1 MPDDNCGGRVL
12 ALDPGKRRTGIALSD
27 PSGTLASPLET
38 VSLAVSALVEH
49 VAALVRLHGVGSIVI
64 GLPVSSTG
72 EPGEIERLAR
82 SLAGRLH
89 DRLGIGV
96 VLWNESLSSW
106 EAERIL
112 AERPGRAAR
121 GRVGGRAREAR
132 EKGEV
137 DRLAAALIL
146 QDYLDA
152 RAKGEPGQE

>member
-27 PSGTLASPLET
+27 PSGTLASPSRPSPSPCPRSSST
-38 VSLAVSALVEH
+38 SPRSFACT
-49 VAALVRLHGVGSIVI
+49 ALVRSLI

-106 EAERIL
+106 RRSAFSPSAPAGGAGPR
-112 AERPGRAAR
+112 R
-121 GRVGGRAREAR
+121 GRAREAR